1 MDRHE
6 TAISAA
12 IRDVV
17 IFVVDN
23 LYNRNEVKK
32 KKDKCVF
39 WLYDLNANM
48 SCLTLLLN
56 NYLGTFGVNKA
67 TFDLTYIELLSRYE
81 AGHPPVCSTVDK

>member
-1 MDRHE
+1 MHVNKRYLSYSLSRMEKAFGSQEASISRKGDLWMDRHE

-39 WLYDLNANM
+39 WLY
-48 SCLTLLLN
+48 
-56 NYLGTFGVNKA
+56 
-67 TFDLTYIELLSRYE
+67 
-81 AGHPPVCSTVDK
+81 